1 VARVALDAGL
11 LIAFLDPGDA
21 QHERAV
27 HAAWLAAAWASRC
40 RELSVMI

>member
-1 VARVALDAGL
+1 VARVALDADL

-27 HAAWLAAAWASRC
+27 G
-40 RELSVMI
+40 ELRPRLTGGDELLIGAN